1 MEFIKNVIR
10 GITIGIANVVPG
22 VSGGTI
28 MVSLGIY
35 DELLQAVTGFFR
47 HKKESILKLFPYLF
61 GMGIGIICL
70 SFMIGYLFENFPFQT
85 AMLFIGLI
93 FGGVPLIWRKVS
105 RGYPKVPEL
114 ALFLGFFCLMIGMQF
129 LGKGSEQVLAA
140 GPGTAVKL
148 FAVGLAA
155 AATMVIPGVSG
166 SMLLMALGY
175 YTPVIDHI
183 NAFVVAVVMLDAGT
197 AWYCLV
203 LLVPFGC
210 GVLGGIFLVAK
221 LMEYLL
227 CRFERLTYWAIFGLL
242 AASPVAILGKIPLRG
257 TYMQDKDSEALR
269 NQRRRRKRIARMK
282 HTIIAIIAGWII
294 LSMIL
299 IIFLLVRTRSMERKL
314 DELWQMQRVMNQQ
327 VPDTEALPQEETS
340 GMDTETVAVTAPA
353 SGIDE
358 TDNLAQD
365 GDVHKVYLTFD
376 DGPSENTDAILDVL
390 SEYDVKAT
398 FFVVGKEDEASAAI
412 YQRIVDEGHTLG
424 MHSYSNKYS
433 LIYQSEDAFE
443 ADFHQLQDYLYEVTG
458 EKSRYYRFPGGSS
471 NQISNVPMSSL
482 IRFLNSED
490 VVYYDWNVSA
500 GDAANAAYTPE
511 ELVENVVSDVSKYK
525 TSVVLLH
532 DSEDRSTTV
541 EAVGPLIEAL
551 QDMDAE
557 ILPIDEDTQVIQYVK
572 ADSAR

>member
-1 MEFIKNVIR
+1 
-10 GITIGIANVVPG
+10 
-22 VSGGTI
+22 
-28 MVSLGIY
+28 
-35 DELLQAVTGFFR
+35 
-47 HKKESILKLFPYLF
+47 
-61 GMGIGIICL
+61 
-70 SFMIGYLFENFPFQT
+70 
-85 AMLFIGLI
+85 
-93 FGGVPLIWRKVS
+93 
-105 RGYPKVPEL
+105 
-114 ALFLGFFCLMIGMQF
+114 
-129 LGKGSEQVLAA
+129 
-140 GPGTAVKL
+140 
-148 FAVGLAA
+148 
-155 AATMVIPGVSG
+155 
-166 SMLLMALGY
+166 
-175 YTPVIDHI
+175 
-183 NAFVVAVVMLDAGT
+183 
-197 AWYCLV
+197 
-203 LLVPFGC
+203 
-210 GVLGGIFLVAK
+210 
-221 LMEYLL
+221 
-227 CRFERLTYWAIFGLL
+227 
-242 AASPVAILGKIPLRG
+242 
-257 TYMQDKDSEALR
+257 MQDKDSEALR

-314 DELWQMQRVMNQQ
+314 DELWQMQRVRNQQ
-327 VPDTEALPQEETS
+327 VPDTEALPQEETG
-340 GMDTETVAVTAPA
+340 GMDTETVAVTASA

-398 FFVVGKEDEASAAI
+398 FFVVGKEDEASVAI

-471 NQISNVPMSSL
+471 NQIS
-482 IRFLNSED
+482 D

-532 DSEDRSTTV
+532 DSEDKSTTV
-541 EAVGPLIEAL
+541 EAVEPLIEAL

>member
-1 MEFIKNVIR
+1 
-10 GITIGIANVVPG
+10 
-22 VSGGTI
+22 
-28 MVSLGIY
+28 
-35 DELLQAVTGFFR
+35 
-47 HKKESILKLFPYLF
+47 
-61 GMGIGIICL
+61 
-70 SFMIGYLFENFPFQT
+70 
-85 AMLFIGLI
+85 
-93 FGGVPLIWRKVS
+93 
-105 RGYPKVPEL
+105 
-114 ALFLGFFCLMIGMQF
+114 
-129 LGKGSEQVLAA
+129 
-140 GPGTAVKL
+140 
-148 FAVGLAA
+148 
-155 AATMVIPGVSG
+155 
-166 SMLLMALGY
+166 
-175 YTPVIDHI
+175 
-183 NAFVVAVVMLDAGT
+183 
-197 AWYCLV
+197 
-203 LLVPFGC
+203 
-210 GVLGGIFLVAK
+210 
-221 LMEYLL
+221 
-227 CRFERLTYWAIFGLL
+227 
-242 AASPVAILGKIPLRG
+242 
-257 TYMQDKDSEALR
+257 MQDKDSEALR

-412 YQRIVDEGHTLG
+412 YQRIV
-424 MHSYSNKYS
+424 
-433 LIYQSEDAFE
+433 
-443 ADFHQLQDYLYEVTG
+443 VTG